1 MRLDVDEVTAVMGI
15 TVLTHML
22 SLDLLEA
29 EECMEVCELIFM
41 EARAI
46 SHAAGQFAVNYLFS
60 ADFMDRA
67 RQKPGSAGQASPQ
80 SAGFDPICF
89 FFQARRS
96 LVRVRFS

>member
-1 MRLDVDEVTAVMGI
+1 MGDGMLCRVQERLLSMRLDVDELAAVTAI
-15 TVLTHML
+15 NVLTHML
-22 SLDLLEA
+22 GLDLLDN

-67 RQKPGSAGQASPQ
+67 HQKPVPAGQ
-80 SAGFDPICF
+80 
-89 FFQARRS
+89 
-96 LVRVRFS
+96 